1 MQKML
6 WLKSNVKVMFGKSR
20 IIATIFTATQRLD
33 TSEVC
38 SEFINLAINPI
49 QVFKPVSTILSK
61 LANILPK
68 L

>member
-6 WLKSNVKVMFGKSR
+6 WVRRNDKVSGR
-20 IIATIFTATQRLD
+20 LQIIATIFTATQRLD